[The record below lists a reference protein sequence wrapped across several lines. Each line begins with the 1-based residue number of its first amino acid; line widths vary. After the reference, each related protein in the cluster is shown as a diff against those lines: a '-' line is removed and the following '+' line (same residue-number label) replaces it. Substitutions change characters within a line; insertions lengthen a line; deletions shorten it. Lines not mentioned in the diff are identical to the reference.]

1 MSVINQVLSQLEQ
14 RGVQDVAGQVRPVSV
29 ARPPD
34 HRKLLWIAFA
44 VLVSVLL
51 GILLGN
57 WLSHRSVTKVTRSPA
72 PAVAPVMLSSPTLAS
87 AALVVSAVASVT
99 STVSSV
105 SPVSVVSSVVAAVA
119 APVMPPAFATVIEK
133 PTLKS
138 AHLAKSDKSDKPAK
152 LDKPPKLPKPK
163 IVALPAPEI
172 PPPVNLPTK
181 KISAEQ
187 QAEAAFHQAIATMQ
201 QGKIAEALAGFETV
215 LSLNPAHE
223 AARQTWVALLLE
235 NKRGTEAERVL
246 EAGLLQN
253 PQQVSFAMLLA
264 RLQVE
269 RGALS
274 AGLNTLETV
283 QPYAKEQADYQAF
296 FAALLQRQGRHEDAV
311 SHYQRALQQI
321 PNHGVWL
328 MGMGISLQALLRP
341 VDAKDAFQRALNS
354 QTLTPELQGFVL
366 QRINS
371 L

>member
-29 ARPPD
+29 AQQPD
-34 HRKLLWIAFA
+34 RRKLLWIAFA
-44 VLVSVLL
+44 VVVSVLL
-51 GILLGN
+51 GILLGS
-57 WLSHRSVTKVTRSPA
+57 WLSHRSVIA
-72 PAVAPVMLSSPTLAS
+72 PAVAPIVTPVVLSSLAS
-87 AALVVSAVASVT
+87 AARPISTVTPVSVLAPVASRP
-99 STVSSV
+99 STVSLASSV
-105 SPVSVVSSVVAAVA
+105 SVASAVVAEVA
-119 APVMPPAFATVIEK
+119 APVMPAPPAFSTQMVVAEK
-133 PTLKS
+133 PRLK
-138 AHLAKSDKSDKPAK
+138 AVPLAKSA
-152 LDKPPKLPKPK
+152 KPPKPQ
-163 IVALPAPEI
+163 ALPVPEI
-172 PPPVNLPTK
+172 TPPASVSLPAK
-181 KISAEQ
+181 KISTVQ

-235 NKRGTEAERVL
+235 NKRSAEAERVL
-246 EAGLLQN
+246 QAGLLQN
-253 PQQVSFAMLLA
+253 PQQVAFAMLLA

-283 QPYAKEQADYQAF
+283 QLYANEQADYQAF

-311 SHYQRALQQI
+311 SHYQRALQQF
-321 PNHGVWL
+321 PSNGVWL

-354 QTLTPELQGFVL
+354 QTLSPELQGFVQ